1 MSIKNTPKGSDE
13 NLTASSDS
21 FWEVGNYRRT
31 VKRIDDGAKLC
42 DELMKLVAERAEI
55 EAKYS
60 SKLKNWAKKW
70 EEAIKIGPEYNLME
84 AATKGTVDEANSR
97 SNVHV
102 KCRDDLMND
111 VYEYVKKWKTDNYH
125 KSLFQWKET
134 KEAEDGFSK
143 AQKPWAKFL
152 MKVMRSKK
160 AYHAATKTKEQAE
173 KAVTDANN
181 DSNFPPDK
189 LRKLEDLA
197 EKKRDEMEKARQKY
211 ERRICEITNDHNDT
225 YAEGMTRQFERCQE
239 MEEKRLDFMKDVL
252 MKYHQCL
259 DISQVQK

>member
-1 MSIKNTPKGSDE
+1 MSVRETPKGSDE

-42 DELMKLVAERAEI
+42 DEFMKLIAERAEI

-70 EEAIKIGPEYNLME
+70 EEAIKLGPEYNTME
-84 AATKGTVDEANSR
+84 AAMKGAVNEANSR
-97 SNVHV
+97 SNVHT

-111 VYEYVKKWKTDNYH
+111 VHELVKKWKTDNYH

-134 KEAEDGFSK
+134 KEAEEGFSK

-152 MKVMRSKK
+152 MKVMRAKK
-160 AYHAATKTKEQAE
+160 AYHAAAKVKEQAD
-173 KAVTDANN
+173 KAVTDANK
-181 DSNFPPDK
+181 DTNFPPDK

-197 EKKRDEMEKARQKY
+197 EKKREEMEKAKQKY
-211 ERRICEITNDHNDT
+211 ERRIDEITHDHNDT
-225 YAEGMTRQFERCQE
+225 YAEGMARQFERCQE
-239 MEEKRLDFMKDVL
+239 FEEKRLEFMKQAL
-252 MKYHQCL
+252 MKYHQSL
-259 DISQVQK
+259 DISEIRP